1 MRTKTTATTMKI
13 IKTIAIEV
21 PGLGEKL
28 KEARENDART
38 LKRICE
44 EVGMSTQN
52 WYRLEDEKQM
62 IHIDTLRKIEQVLRV
77 DFNIDF

>member
-1 MRTKTTATTMKI
+1 MQTSMRI
-13 IKTIAIEV
+13 VKTIAIEV
-21 PGLGEKL
+21 PGLGDRL
-28 KEARENDART
+28 KKTRENDPRT

-62 IHIDTLRKIEQVLRV
+62 LHIETLRKIEQVLKV
-77 DFNIDF
+77 NFNIDFE